1 MAIDYQKTAKD
12 LVKELGGDANISNVT
27 HCATRLRFIL
37 KDESIVDKEKVAKI
51 KGVITTVQA
60 GGQFQVVI
68 GNHVTDAY
76 KHVMDL
82 VTVDDNALDSAQN
95 KKAGVVSRIIDVI
108 SAIFAPFLYT
118 LAACGILQGIL
129 GVLVA
134 LNAIDTAGGTYRIL
148 NFISW
153 TAFTF
158 LPVLIAVTASKK
170 FKVDT
175 FIALVIAC
183 ALVCPDY
190 IAMVDAGETI
200 KFLGM
205 KVQLLSYTSSV
216 IPIILAIWIASYV
229 QRFFEKYLPIVIRNL
244 FTPMFTIA
252 IMVPLTLLAFGPIGN
267 TIGGAIGGIY
277 NTLYNL
283 SPIVAG
289 FVVGGVWEILVI
301 FGVHWGITPVTVGNY
316 ANLGYD
322 TFTGLQSAAVFSQA
336 GATLG
341 VFLKTK
347 NKEMKGVSAS
357 AAITGLFGIT
367 EPAIYGVNL
376 RLKKPMICGCIAG
389 AIGGAIGGAFHAV
402 SWSYNMPGIA
412 TLPAYFKAGH
422 ETQFIGLLISIL
434 VSFVLGAVLTM
445 IVGFEDGANDD
456 FENIGNNNS
465 ADTNTHNDDLNNG
478 NNEKSE
484 SASLVTEFVAPVT
497 GNIIPIN
504 QVKDEAF
511 ASEAMGK
518 GVGIKPENG
527 KVYAP
532 FDGKIEALFPTG
544 HLVGMSD
551 GKGTEILIHI
561 GVDTVKLEG
570 KGFKT
575 LVKQGDSVKK
585 GDLLVEFDSEFL
597 KQEGYDNT
605 VMYILS
611 DPSKNVKVLEG
622 RKEAVK
628 DIAFLVV

>member
-76 KHVMDL
+76 KYVMNL
-82 VTVDDNALDSAQN
+82 VTIDDSASGNTQN

-190 IAMVDAGETI
+190 IAMVDAGETV

-283 SPIVAG
+283 SPIIAG
-289 FVVGGVWEILVI
+289 FVVGGIWEVLVI

-422 ETQFIGLLISIL
+422 TTQFIGLLISIL

-445 IVGFEDGANDD
+445 IVGFEDEATDD
-456 FENIGNNNS
+456 FEKIGDDNTTDNDTDNETNANND
-465 ADTNTHNDDLNNG
+465 A
-478 NNEKSE
+478 
-484 SASLVTEFVAPVT
+484 VTEFVAPVT
-497 GNIIPIN
+497 GNVIPVN

-518 GVGIKPENG
+518 GVGIEPENG

-570 KGFKT
+570 KGFKNI
-575 LVKQGDSVKK
+575 VKQGDSVKK

-597 KQEGYDNT
+597 KKEGYDNT

-611 DPSKNVKVLEG
+611 DPSKDVKVFEG

>member
-1 MAIDYQKTAKD
+1 MAIDYHKTAME
-12 LVKELGGDANISNVT
+12 LLKELGGNDNITNVT

-37 KDESIVDKEKVAKI
+37 KDESIVNKDKVAKI
-51 KGVITTVQA
+51 PGVITTVQA

-68 GNHVTDAY
+68 GNHVKDAY
-76 KHVMDL
+76 EHVIKM
-82 VTVDDNALDSAQN
+82 VTIDEEAAKGTGN
-95 KKAGVVSRIIDVI
+95 KKVGIVSRIIDVI

-134 LNAIDTAGGTYRIL
+134 LNAIDTAGGTYQIL

-170 FKVDT
+170 FGVNT

-190 IAMVDAGETI
+190 IAMVNAA
-200 KFLGM
+200 KPVYFLGM

-216 IPIILAIWIASYV
+216 IPIILSIWIASYV
-229 QRFFEKYLPIVIRNL
+229 QKFFDKYLPIVIRNL

-289 FVVGGVWEILVI
+289 LVVGGLWEVLVI

-322 TFTGLQSAAVFSQA
+322 TFTGLQASAVFSQA
-336 GATLG
+336 GATFG

-347 NKEMKGVSAS
+347 NKDMKGVSAS

-389 AIGGAIGGAFHAV
+389 AVGGAIGGAFHAV

-422 ETQFIGLLISIL
+422 LTPFIGLVISI
-434 VSFVLGAVLTM
+434 VVAFVLGALLTY
-445 IVGFEDGANDD
+445 IVGFEDEADD
-456 FENIGNNNS
+456 ETKEIETSNETTE
-465 ADTNTHNDDLNNG
+465 TNGEAT
-478 NNEKSE
+478 S
-484 SASLVTEFVAPVT
+484 EFVAPAT
-497 GNIIPIN
+497 GNVIPVN

-518 GVGIKPENG
+518 GVGIEPENG

-532 FDGKIEALFPTG
+532 FDGNVDAVFPTG
-544 HLVGMSD
+544 HLVGLSD
-551 GKGTEILIHI
+551 GNGAEVLIHI

-570 KGFKT
+570 KGFT
-575 LVKQGDSVKK
+575 TYVSQGDKVKK
-585 GDLLVEFDSEFL
+585 GDLLVEFDVELL
-597 KQEGYDNT
+597 KKEGYDTT
-605 VMYILS
+605 VMFITTDTSKDVQVLS
-611 DPSKNVKVLEG
+611 G

-628 DIAFLVV
+628 DIAFLTV

>member
-1 MAIDYQKTAKD
+1 MAIDYYKTAME
-12 LVKELGGDANISNVT
+12 LLKELGGNDNITNVT

-37 KDESIVDKEKVAKI
+37 KDESIVNKDKVAKI
-51 KGVITTVQA
+51 PGVITTVQA

-68 GNHVTDAY
+68 GNHVKDAY
-76 KHVMDL
+76 EHMIKM
-82 VTVDDNALDSAQN
+82 VTIDEKAAKGTGN
-95 KKAGVVSRIIDVI
+95 KKVGIVSRIIDVI

-134 LNAIDTAGGTYRIL
+134 LNAIDTAGGTYQIL

-170 FKVDT
+170 FGVNT

-190 IAMVDAGETI
+190 IAMVNAA
-200 KFLGM
+200 KPVYFLGM

-216 IPIILAIWIASYV
+216 IPIILSIWIASYV
-229 QRFFEKYLPIVIRNL
+229 QKFFDKYLPIVIRNL

-289 FVVGGVWEILVI
+289 LVVGGLWEVLVI

-322 TFTGLQSAAVFSQA
+322 TFTGLQASAVFSQA
-336 GATLG
+336 GATFG

-347 NKEMKGVSAS
+347 NKDMKGVSAS

-389 AIGGAIGGAFHAV
+389 AVGGAIGGAFHAV

-422 ETQFIGLLISIL
+422 LTPFIGLVISI
-434 VSFVLGAVLTM
+434 VVAFVLGAVLTY
-445 IVGFEDGANDD
+445 IVGFEDEADDETKEIETSNETTTEANG
-456 FENIGNNNS
+456 EATS
-465 ADTNTHNDDLNNG
+465 
-478 NNEKSE
+478 
-484 SASLVTEFVAPVT
+484 EFVAPVT
-497 GNIIPIN
+497 GNVIPVN

-518 GVGIKPENG
+518 GVGIEPENG

-532 FDGKIEALFPTG
+532 FDGNVDAVFPTG
-544 HLVGMSD
+544 HLVGLSD
-551 GKGTEILIHI
+551 GNGAEVLIHI

-570 KGFKT
+570 KGFT
-575 LVKQGDSVKK
+575 TYVSQGDKVKK
-585 GDLLVEFDSEFL
+585 GDLLVEFDVELL
-597 KQEGYDNT
+597 KKEGYDTT
-605 VMYILS
+605 VMFITTDTSKDVQVLS
-611 DPSKNVKVLEG
+611 G

-628 DIAFLVV
+628 DIAFLTV

>member
-1 MAIDYQKTAKD
+1 MAIDYHKTAME
-12 LVKELGGDANISNVT
+12 LLKELGGNDNITNVT

-37 KDESIVDKEKVAKI
+37 KDESIVNKDKVAKI
-51 KGVITTVQA
+51 PGVITTVQA

-68 GNHVTDAY
+68 GNHVKDAY
-76 KHVMDL
+76 EHMIKM
-82 VTVDDNALDSAQN
+82 VTIDEEAAKGTGN
-95 KKAGVVSRIIDVI
+95 KKVGIVSRIIDVI

-134 LNAIDTAGGTYRIL
+134 LNAIDTAGGTYQIL

-170 FKVDT
+170 FGVNT

-190 IAMVDAGETI
+190 IAMVNAA
-200 KFLGM
+200 KPVYFLGM

-216 IPIILAIWIASYV
+216 IPIILSIWIASYV
-229 QRFFEKYLPIVIRNL
+229 QKFFDKYLPIVIRNL

-289 FVVGGVWEILVI
+289 LVVGGLWEVLVI

-322 TFTGLQSAAVFSQA
+322 TFTGLQASAVFSQA
-336 GATLG
+336 GATFG

-347 NKEMKGVSAS
+347 NKDMKGVSAS

-389 AIGGAIGGAFHAV
+389 AVGGAIGGAFHAV

-422 ETQFIGLLISIL
+422 LTPFIGLVISI
-434 VSFVLGAVLTM
+434 VVAFVLGAVLTY
-445 IVGFEDGANDD
+445 IVGFEDEADD
-456 FENIGNNNS
+456 ETKEIETSNE
-465 ADTNTHNDDLNNG
+465 TTEPNG
-478 NNEKSE
+478 EATS
-484 SASLVTEFVAPVT
+484 EFVAPVT
-497 GNIIPIN
+497 GNVIPVN

-518 GVGIKPENG
+518 GVGIEPENG

-532 FDGKIEALFPTG
+532 FDGNVDAVFPTG
-544 HLVGMSD
+544 HLVGLSD
-551 GKGTEILIHI
+551 GNGAEVLIHI

-570 KGFKT
+570 KGFT
-575 LVKQGDSVKK
+575 TYVSQGDKVKK
-585 GDLLVEFDSEFL
+585 GDLLVEFDVELL
-597 KQEGYDNT
+597 KKEGYDTT
-605 VMYILS
+605 VMFITTDTSKDVQVLS
-611 DPSKNVKVLEG
+611 G

-628 DIAFLVV
+628 DIAFLTV

>member
-1 MAIDYQKTAKD
+1 MAIDYHKTAME
-12 LVKELGGDANISNVT
+12 LLKELGGNDNITNVT

-37 KDESIVDKEKVAKI
+37 KDESIVNKDKVAKI
-51 KGVITTVQA
+51 PGVITTVQA

-68 GNHVTDAY
+68 GNHVKDAY
-76 KHVMDL
+76 EHMIKM
-82 VTVDDNALDSAQN
+82 VTIDEEAAKGTGN
-95 KKAGVVSRIIDVI
+95 KKVGIVSRIIDVI

-134 LNAIDTAGGTYRIL
+134 LNAIDTAGGTYQIL

-170 FKVDT
+170 FGVNT

-190 IAMVDAGETI
+190 IAMVNAA
-200 KFLGM
+200 KPVYFLGM

-216 IPIILAIWIASYV
+216 IPIILSIWIASYV
-229 QRFFEKYLPIVIRNL
+229 QKFFDKYLPIVIRNL

-289 FVVGGVWEILVI
+289 LVVGGLWEVLVI

-322 TFTGLQSAAVFSQA
+322 TFTGLQASAVFSQA
-336 GATLG
+336 GATFG

-347 NKEMKGVSAS
+347 NKDMKGVSAS

-389 AIGGAIGGAFHAV
+389 AVGGAIGGAFHAV

-422 ETQFIGLLISIL
+422 LTPFIGLVISI
-434 VSFVLGAVLTM
+434 VVAFVLGAVLTY
-445 IVGFEDGANDD
+445 IVGFEDEADD
-456 FENIGNNNS
+456 ETKEIETSNETTE
-465 ADTNTHNDDLNNG
+465 TNGEAT
-478 NNEKSE
+478 S
-484 SASLVTEFVAPVT
+484 EFVAPVT
-497 GNIIPIN
+497 GNVIPVN

-518 GVGIKPENG
+518 GVGIEPENG

-532 FDGKIEALFPTG
+532 FDGNVDAVFPTG
-544 HLVGMSD
+544 HLVGLSD
-551 GKGTEILIHI
+551 ENGAEVLIHI

-575 LVKQGDSVKK
+575 YVSQGDKVKK
-585 GDLLVEFDSEFL
+585 GDLLVEFDVELL
-597 KQEGYDNT
+597 KKEGYDAT
-605 VMYILS
+605 VMFITTDTSKDVQVLS
-611 DPSKNVKVLEG
+611 G

-628 DIAFLVV
+628 DIAFLTV

>member
-1 MAIDYQKTAKD
+1 MAIDYHKTATE
-12 LVKELGGDANISNVT
+12 LLKELGGNDNITNVT

-37 KDESIVDKEKVAKI
+37 KDESIVNKDKVAKI
-51 KGVITTVQA
+51 PGVITTVQA

-68 GNHVTDAY
+68 GNHVKDAY
-76 KHVMDL
+76 EHMIKM
-82 VTVDDNALDSAQN
+82 VTIDEEAAKGTGN
-95 KKAGVVSRIIDVI
+95 KKVGIVSRIIDVI

-134 LNAIDTAGGTYRIL
+134 LNAIDTAGGTYQIL

-170 FKVDT
+170 FGVNT

-190 IAMVDAGETI
+190 IAMVNAA
-200 KFLGM
+200 KPVYFLGM

-216 IPIILAIWIASYV
+216 IPIILSIWIASYV
-229 QRFFEKYLPIVIRNL
+229 QKFFDKYLPIVIRNL

-289 FVVGGVWEILVI
+289 LVVGGLWEVLVI

-322 TFTGLQSAAVFSQA
+322 TFTGLQASAVFSQA
-336 GATLG
+336 GATFG

-347 NKEMKGVSAS
+347 NKDMKGVSAS

-389 AIGGAIGGAFHAV
+389 AVGGAIGGAFHAV

-412 TLPAYFKAGH
+412 TLPAYFKVGH
-422 ETQFIGLLISIL
+422 LTPFIGLVISI
-434 VSFVLGAVLTM
+434 VVAFVLGAVLTY
-445 IVGFEDGANDD
+445 IVGFEDEADD
-456 FENIGNNNS
+456 ETKEIETSNETTE
-465 ADTNTHNDDLNNG
+465 TNGEAT
-478 NNEKSE
+478 S
-484 SASLVTEFVAPVT
+484 EFVAPVT
-497 GNIIPIN
+497 GNVIPVN

-518 GVGIKPENG
+518 GVGIEPENG

-532 FDGKIEALFPTG
+532 FDGNVDAVFPTG
-544 HLVGMSD
+544 HLVGLSD
-551 GKGTEILIHI
+551 GNGAEVLIHI

-570 KGFKT
+570 KGFT
-575 LVKQGDSVKK
+575 TYVSQGDKVKK
-585 GDLLVEFDSEFL
+585 GDLLVEFDVELL
-597 KQEGYDNT
+597 KKEGYDTT
-605 VMYILS
+605 VMFITTDTSKDVQVLS
-611 DPSKNVKVLEG
+611 G

-628 DIAFLVV
+628 DIAFLTV

>member
-1 MAIDYQKTAKD
+1 MAIDYYKTAME
-12 LVKELGGDANISNVT
+12 LLKELGGNDNITNVT

-37 KDESIVDKEKVAKI
+37 KDESIVNKDKVAKI
-51 KGVITTVQA
+51 PGVITTVQA

-68 GNHVTDAY
+68 GNHVKDAY
-76 KHVMDL
+76 EHMIKM
-82 VTVDDNALDSAQN
+82 VTIDEEAAKGTGN
-95 KKAGVVSRIIDVI
+95 KKVGIVSRIIDVI

-134 LNAIDTAGGTYRIL
+134 LNAIDTAGGTYQIL

-170 FKVDT
+170 FGVNT

-190 IAMVDAGETI
+190 IAMVNAA
-200 KFLGM
+200 KPVYFLGM

-216 IPIILAIWIASYV
+216 IPIILSIWIASYV
-229 QRFFEKYLPIVIRNL
+229 QKFFDKYLPIVIRNL

-289 FVVGGVWEILVI
+289 LVVGGLWEVLVI

-322 TFTGLQSAAVFSQA
+322 TFTGLQASAVFSQA
-336 GATLG
+336 GATFG

-347 NKEMKGVSAS
+347 NKDMKGVSAS

-389 AIGGAIGGAFHAV
+389 AVGGAIGGAFHAV

-422 ETQFIGLLISIL
+422 LTPFIGLVISI
-434 VSFVLGAVLTM
+434 VVAFVLGAVLTY
-445 IVGFEDGANDD
+445 IVGFEDEADDETKEIETSNETTTEANG
-456 FENIGNNNS
+456 EATS
-465 ADTNTHNDDLNNG
+465 
-478 NNEKSE
+478 
-484 SASLVTEFVAPVT
+484 EFVAPVT
-497 GNIIPIN
+497 GNVIPVN

-518 GVGIKPENG
+518 GVGIEPENG
-527 KVYAP
+527 KVYTP
-532 FDGKIEALFPTG
+532 FDGNVDAVFPTG
-544 HLVGMSD
+544 HLVGLSD
-551 GKGTEILIHI
+551 GNGAEVLIHI

-570 KGFKT
+570 KGFT
-575 LVKQGDSVKK
+575 TYVSQGDKVKK
-585 GDLLVEFDSEFL
+585 GDLLVEFDVELL
-597 KQEGYDNT
+597 KKEGYDTT
-605 VMYILS
+605 VMFITTDTSKDVQVLS
-611 DPSKNVKVLEG
+611 G

-628 DIAFLVV
+628 DIAFLTV

>member
-1 MAIDYQKTAKD
+1 MAIDYHKTAME
-12 LVKELGGDANISNVT
+12 LLKELGGNDNITNVT

-37 KDESIVDKEKVAKI
+37 KDESIVNKDKVAKI
-51 KGVITTVQA
+51 PGVITTVQA

-68 GNHVTDAY
+68 GNHVKDAY
-76 KHVMDL
+76 EHMIKM
-82 VTVDDNALDSAQN
+82 VTIDEEAAKGTGN
-95 KKAGVVSRIIDVI
+95 KKVGIVSRIIDVI

-134 LNAIDTAGGTYRIL
+134 LNAIDTAGGTYQIL

-170 FKVDT
+170 FGVNT

-190 IAMVDAGETI
+190 IAMVNAA
-200 KFLGM
+200 KPAYFLGM

-216 IPIILAIWIASYV
+216 IPIILSIWIASYV
-229 QRFFEKYLPIVIRNL
+229 QKFFDKYLPIVIRNL

-289 FVVGGVWEILVI
+289 LVVGGLWEVLVI

-322 TFTGLQSAAVFSQA
+322 TFTGLQASAVFSQA
-336 GATLG
+336 GATFG

-347 NKEMKGVSAS
+347 NKDMKGVSAS

-389 AIGGAIGGAFHAV
+389 AVGGAIGGAFHAV

-422 ETQFIGLLISIL
+422 LTPFIGLVISI
-434 VSFVLGAVLTM
+434 VVAFVLGAVLTY
-445 IVGFEDGANDD
+445 IVGFEDEADD
-456 FENIGNNNS
+456 ETKEIETSNETTE
-465 ADTNTHNDDLNNG
+465 TNGEAT
-478 NNEKSE
+478 S
-484 SASLVTEFVAPVT
+484 EFVAPVT
-497 GNIIPIN
+497 GNVIPVN

-518 GVGIKPENG
+518 GVGIEPENG

-532 FDGKIEALFPTG
+532 FDGNVDAVFPTG
-544 HLVGMSD
+544 HLVGLSD
-551 GKGTEILIHI
+551 ENGAEVLIHI

-575 LVKQGDSVKK
+575 YVSQGDKVKK
-585 GDLLVEFDSEFL
+585 GDLLVEFDVELL
-597 KQEGYDNT
+597 KKEGYDAT
-605 VMYILS
+605 VMFITTDTSKDVQVLS
-611 DPSKNVKVLEG
+611 G

-628 DIAFLVV
+628 DIAFLTV

>member
-1 MAIDYQKTAKD
+1 MAIDYHKTATE
-12 LVKELGGDANISNVT
+12 LLKELGGNDNITNVT

-37 KDESIVDKEKVAKI
+37 KDESIVNKDKVAKI
-51 KGVITTVQA
+51 PGVITTVQA

-68 GNHVTDAY
+68 GNHVKDAY
-76 KHVMDL
+76 EHMIKM
-82 VTVDDNALDSAQN
+82 VTIDEEAAKGTGN
-95 KKAGVVSRIIDVI
+95 KKVGIVSRIIDVI

-134 LNAIDTAGGTYRIL
+134 LNAIDTAGGTYQIL

-170 FKVDT
+170 FGVNT

-190 IAMVDAGETI
+190 IAMVNAA
-200 KFLGM
+200 KPVYFLGM

-216 IPIILAIWIASYV
+216 IPIILSIWIASYV
-229 QRFFEKYLPIVIRNL
+229 QKFFDKYLPIVIRNL

-289 FVVGGVWEILVI
+289 LVVGGLWEVLVI

-322 TFTGLQSAAVFSQA
+322 TFTGLQASAVFSQA
-336 GATLG
+336 GATFG

-347 NKEMKGVSAS
+347 NKDMKGVSAS

-389 AIGGAIGGAFHAV
+389 AVGGAIGGAFHAV

-422 ETQFIGLLISIL
+422 LTPFIGLVISI
-434 VSFVLGAVLTM
+434 VVAFVLGAVLTY
-445 IVGFEDGANDD
+445 IVGFEDEADD
-456 FENIGNNNS
+456 ETKKIEISNETTE
-465 ADTNTHNDDLNNG
+465 TNGEAT
-478 NNEKSE
+478 S
-484 SASLVTEFVAPVT
+484 EFVAPVT
-497 GNIIPIN
+497 GNVIPVN

-518 GVGIKPENG
+518 GVGIEPENG
-527 KVYAP
+527 KIYAP
-532 FDGKIEALFPTG
+532 FDGNVDAVFPTG
-544 HLVGMSD
+544 HLVGLSD
-551 GKGTEILIHI
+551 GNGAEVLIHI

-570 KGFKT
+570 KGFT
-575 LVKQGDSVKK
+575 TYVAQGDKVKK
-585 GDLLVEFDSEFL
+585 GDLLVEFDVELL
-597 KQEGYDNT
+597 KKEGYDTT
-605 VMYILS
+605 VMFITTDISKDVQVLS
-611 DPSKNVKVLEG
+611 G

-628 DIAFLVV
+628 DIAFLTV

>member
-76 KHVMDL
+76 KYVMNL
-82 VTVDDNALDSAQN
+82 VTIDDSASGDTQN

-190 IAMVDAGETI
+190 IAMVDAGETV

-283 SPIVAG
+283 SPIIAG
-289 FVVGGVWEILVI
+289 FVVGGIWEVLVI

-422 ETQFIGLLISIL
+422 TTQFIGLLISIL

-445 IVGFEDGANDD
+445 IVGFEDEASDD
-456 FENIGNNNS
+456 FEKIDDDNTTDNDTDNKTNANND
-465 ADTNTHNDDLNNG
+465 A
-478 NNEKSE
+478 
-484 SASLVTEFVAPVT
+484 VTEFVAPVT
-497 GNIIPIN
+497 GNVIPVN

-518 GVGIKPENG
+518 GVGIEPENG

-575 LVKQGDSVKK
+575 IVKQGDSVKK

-597 KQEGYDNT
+597 KKEGYDNT

-611 DPSKNVKVLEG
+611 DPSKDVKVFEG

>member
-1 MAIDYQKTAKD
+1 MAIDYQKTARE
-12 LVKELGGDANISNVT
+12 LVKELGGNDNISNVT

-37 KDESIVDKEKVAKI
+37 KDESIVNKERVAKI
-51 KGVITTVQA
+51 QGVITTVQA

-68 GNHVTDAY
+68 GNHVKDAY
-76 KHVMDL
+76 QFVTEL
-82 VTVDDNALDSAQN
+82 VTVDENADSTSN
-95 KKAGVVSRIIDVI
+95 KKVGIVSRIIDVI

-134 LNAIDTAGGTYRIL
+134 LNAIDTTGGTYQIL

-158 LPVLIAVTASKK
+158 LPVLISVTASKK
-170 FKVDT
+170 FKVNT
-175 FIALVIAC
+175 YIAVVIAC

-190 IAMVDAGETI
+190 IAMVNAGDPVY
-200 KFLGM
+200 FLGI

-216 IPIILAIWIASYV
+216 IPIILSIWVASYV

-267 TIGGAIGGIY
+267 AIGGAIGGIY

-283 SPIVAG
+283 NPIIAG
-289 FVVGGVWEILVI
+289 IVVGGLWEVLVI

-322 TFTGLQSAAVFSQA
+322 TFTGLQASAVFSQA
-336 GATLG
+336 GAAFG

-347 NKEMKGVSAS
+347 DKELKGVSAS
-357 AAITGLFGIT
+357 AALTGLFGIT

-389 AIGGAIGGAFHAV
+389 AVGGAVGGAFRAV
-402 SWSYNMPGIA
+402 SWGYNMPGIA

-422 ETQFIGLLISIL
+422 ATQFIGLLLSIL
-434 VSFVLGAVLTM
+434 VAFVLGTVLTIIM
-445 IVGFEDGANDD
+445 GFEDNASDNTANDS
-456 FENIGNNNS
+456 ENS
-465 ADTNTHNDDLNNG
+465 KADIEADNENAAANTAEITN
-478 NNEKSE
+478 
-484 SASLVTEFVAPVT
+484 AVPVAIAAPVT
-497 GNIIPIN
+497 GNVIPVN

-518 GVGIKPENG
+518 GVGIQPENG

-532 FDGKIEALFPTG
+532 FDGSIDAVFPTG

-551 GKGTEILIHI
+551 VNGTQILIHI
-561 GVDTVKLEG
+561 GIDTVKLEG
-570 KGFKT
+570 RGFDLK
-575 LVKQGDSVKK
+575 VAQGDKVKK
-585 GDLLVEFDSEFL
+585 GDLLVEFDKNLLE
-597 KQEGYDNT
+597 KEGYDST
-605 VMYILS
+605 VMFIVS
-611 DPSKNVKVLEG
+611 DPSKNVNVHEG

-628 DIAFLVV
+628 DFAFEII

>member
-1 MAIDYQKTAKD
+1 MVTIDEEAAK
-12 LVKELGGDANISNVT
+12 GTG
-27 HCATRLRFIL
+27 
-37 KDESIVDKEKVAKI
+37 
-51 KGVITTVQA
+51 
-60 GGQFQVVI
+60 
-68 GNHVTDAY
+68 
-76 KHVMDL
+76 
-82 VTVDDNALDSAQN
+82 N
-95 KKAGVVSRIIDVI
+95 KKVGIVSRIIDVI

-134 LNAIDTAGGTYRIL
+134 LNAIDTAGGTYQIL

-170 FKVDT
+170 FGVNT

-190 IAMVDAGETI
+190 IAMVNAA
-200 KFLGM
+200 KPVYFLGM

-216 IPIILAIWIASYV
+216 IPIILSIWIASYV
-229 QRFFEKYLPIVIRNL
+229 QKFFDKYLPIVIRNL

-289 FVVGGVWEILVI
+289 LVVGGLWEVLVI

-322 TFTGLQSAAVFSQA
+322 TFTGLQASAVFSQA
-336 GATLG
+336 GATFG

-347 NKEMKGVSAS
+347 NKDMKGVSAS

-389 AIGGAIGGAFHAV
+389 AVGGAIGGAFHAV

-422 ETQFIGLLISIL
+422 LTPFIGLVISI
-434 VSFVLGAVLTM
+434 VVAFVLGALLTY
-445 IVGFEDGANDD
+445 IVGFEDEADD
-456 FENIGNNNS
+456 ETKEIETSNETTE
-465 ADTNTHNDDLNNG
+465 TNGEAT
-478 NNEKSE
+478 S
-484 SASLVTEFVAPVT
+484 EFVAPVT
-497 GNIIPIN
+497 GNVIPVN

-518 GVGIKPENG
+518 GVGIEPENG

-532 FDGKIEALFPTG
+532 FDGNVDAVFPTG
-544 HLVGMSD
+544 HLVGLSD
-551 GKGTEILIHI
+551 GNGAEVLIHI

-570 KGFKT
+570 KGFT
-575 LVKQGDSVKK
+575 TYVSQGDKVKK
-585 GDLLVEFDSEFL
+585 GDLLVEFDVELL
-597 KQEGYDNT
+597 KKEGYDTT
-605 VMYILS
+605 VMFITTDTSKDVQVLS
-611 DPSKNVKVLEG
+611 G

-628 DIAFLVV
+628 DIAFLTV

>member
-1 MAIDYQKTAKD
+1 MAIDYHKTATE
-12 LVKELGGDANISNVT
+12 LLKELGGNDNITNVT

-37 KDESIVDKEKVAKI
+37 KDESIVNKDKVAKI
-51 KGVITTVQA
+51 PGVITTVQA

-68 GNHVTDAY
+68 GNHVKDAY
-76 KHVMDL
+76 EHMIKM
-82 VTVDDNALDSAQN
+82 VTIDEEAAKGTGN
-95 KKAGVVSRIIDVI
+95 KKVGIVSRIIDVI

-134 LNAIDTAGGTYRIL
+134 LNAIDTAGGTYQIL

-170 FKVDT
+170 FGVNT

-190 IAMVDAGETI
+190 IAMVNAA
-200 KFLGM
+200 KPVYFLGM

-216 IPIILAIWIASYV
+216 IPIILSIWIASYV
-229 QRFFEKYLPIVIRNL
+229 QKFFDKYLPIVIRNL

-289 FVVGGVWEILVI
+289 LVVGGLWEVLVI

-322 TFTGLQSAAVFSQA
+322 TFTGLQASAVFSQA
-336 GATLG
+336 GATFG

-347 NKEMKGVSAS
+347 NKDMKGVSAS

-389 AIGGAIGGAFHAV
+389 AVGGAIGGAFHAV

-422 ETQFIGLLISIL
+422 LTPFIGLVISI
-434 VSFVLGAVLTM
+434 VVAFVLGAVLTY
-445 IVGFEDGANDD
+445 IVGFEDEAEDETKEIETSNETTETNG
-456 FENIGNNNS
+456 E
-465 ADTNTHNDDLNNG
+465 DT
-478 NNEKSE
+478 S
-484 SASLVTEFVAPVT
+484 EFVAPVT
-497 GNIIPIN
+497 GNVIPVN

-518 GVGIKPENG
+518 GVGIEPENG

-532 FDGKIEALFPTG
+532 FDGNVDAVFPTG
-544 HLVGMSD
+544 HLVGLSD
-551 GKGTEILIHI
+551 GNGAEVLIHI

-570 KGFKT
+570 KGFT
-575 LVKQGDSVKK
+575 TYVSQGDKVKK
-585 GDLLVEFDSEFL
+585 GDLLVEFDVELL
-597 KQEGYDNT
+597 KKEGYDTT
-605 VMYILS
+605 VMFITTDTSKDVQVLS
-611 DPSKNVKVLEG
+611 G

-628 DIAFLVV
+628 DIAFLTV

>member
-1 MAIDYQKTAKD
+1 MAIDYYKTAME
-12 LVKELGGDANISNVT
+12 LLKELGGNDNITNVT

-37 KDESIVDKEKVAKI
+37 KDESIVNKDKVAKI
-51 KGVITTVQA
+51 PGVITTVQA

-68 GNHVTDAY
+68 GNHVKDAY
-76 KHVMDL
+76 EHMIKM
-82 VTVDDNALDSAQN
+82 VTIDEEAAKGTGN
-95 KKAGVVSRIIDVI
+95 KKVGIVSRIIDVI

-134 LNAIDTAGGTYRIL
+134 LNAIDTAGGTYQIL

-170 FKVDT
+170 FGVNT

-190 IAMVDAGETI
+190 IAMVNAA
-200 KFLGM
+200 KPVYFLGM

-216 IPIILAIWIASYV
+216 IPIILSIWIASYV
-229 QRFFEKYLPIVIRNL
+229 QKFFDKYLPIVIRNL

-289 FVVGGVWEILVI
+289 LVVGGLWEVLVI

-322 TFTGLQSAAVFSQA
+322 TFTGLQASAVFSQA
-336 GATLG
+336 GATFG

-347 NKEMKGVSAS
+347 NKDMKGVSAS

-389 AIGGAIGGAFHAV
+389 AVGGAIGGAFHAV

-422 ETQFIGLLISIL
+422 LTPFIGLVISI
-434 VSFVLGAVLTM
+434 VVAFVLGAVLTY
-445 IVGFEDGANDD
+445 IVGFEDEADD
-456 FENIGNNNS
+456 ETKEIETSNETTE
-465 ADTNTHNDDLNNG
+465 TNGEAT
-478 NNEKSE
+478 S
-484 SASLVTEFVAPVT
+484 EFVAPVT
-497 GNIIPIN
+497 GNVIPVN

-518 GVGIKPENG
+518 GVGIEPENG

-532 FDGKIEALFPTG
+532 FDGNVDAVFPTG
-544 HLVGMSD
+544 HLVGLSD
-551 GKGTEILIHI
+551 ENGAEVLIHI

-575 LVKQGDSVKK
+575 YVSQGDKVKK
-585 GDLLVEFDSEFL
+585 GDLLVEFDVELL
-597 KQEGYDNT
+597 KKEGYDAT
-605 VMYILS
+605 VMFITTDTSKDVQVLS
-611 DPSKNVKVLEG
+611 G

-628 DIAFLVV
+628 DIAFLTV

>member
-1 MAIDYQKTAKD
+1 MAIDYYKTAME
-12 LVKELGGDANISNVT
+12 LLKELGVNDNITNVT

-37 KDESIVDKEKVAKI
+37 KDESIVNKDKVAKI
-51 KGVITTVQA
+51 PGVITTVQA

-68 GNHVTDAY
+68 GNHVKDAY
-76 KHVMDL
+76 EHMIKM
-82 VTVDDNALDSAQN
+82 VTIDEEAAKGTGN
-95 KKAGVVSRIIDVI
+95 KKVGIVSRIIDVI

-134 LNAIDTAGGTYRIL
+134 LNAIDTAGGTYQIL

-170 FKVDT
+170 FGVNT

-190 IAMVDAGETI
+190 IAMVNAA
-200 KFLGM
+200 KPVYFLGM

-216 IPIILAIWIASYV
+216 IPIILSIWIASYV
-229 QRFFEKYLPIVIRNL
+229 QKFFDKYLPIVIRNL

-289 FVVGGVWEILVI
+289 LVVGGLWEVLVI

-322 TFTGLQSAAVFSQA
+322 TFTGLQASAVFSQA
-336 GATLG
+336 GATFG

-347 NKEMKGVSAS
+347 NKDMKGVSAS

-389 AIGGAIGGAFHAV
+389 AVGGAIGGAFHAV

-422 ETQFIGLLISIL
+422 LTPFIGLVISI
-434 VSFVLGAVLTM
+434 VVAFVLGAVLTY
-445 IVGFEDGANDD
+445 IVGFEDEADDETKEIETSNETTTEANG
-456 FENIGNNNS
+456 EATS
-465 ADTNTHNDDLNNG
+465 
-478 NNEKSE
+478 
-484 SASLVTEFVAPVT
+484 EFVAPVT
-497 GNIIPIN
+497 GNVIPVN

-518 GVGIKPENG
+518 GVGIEPENG

-532 FDGKIEALFPTG
+532 FDGNVDAVFPTG
-544 HLVGMSD
+544 HLVGLSD
-551 GKGTEILIHI
+551 GNGAEVLIHI

-570 KGFKT
+570 KGFT
-575 LVKQGDSVKK
+575 TYVSQGDKVKK
-585 GDLLVEFDSEFL
+585 GDLLVEFDVELL
-597 KQEGYDNT
+597 KKEGYDTT
-605 VMYILS
+605 VMFITTDTSKDVQVLS
-611 DPSKNVKVLEG
+611 G

-628 DIAFLVV
+628 DIAFLTV